1 MGKLKKKEKI
11 LLVVLFVVVSIFLL
25 DMFASSDE
33 DKQTTQ
39 KTKLERVNNNKE
51 TPAKTSEK
59 KITIDFPIK
68 RNVNRVLT
76 THTLDPE
83 LWAKWKRDP
92 FLGAFTAELLDS
104 LQERPTE
111 DFFLKA
117 ISWRDSVAY
126 VIINEEVYRE
136 GESKNGIHV
145 LDVIGE
151 QVYFTYNGIR
161 KMISFGES
169 YED

>member
-1 MGKLKKKEKI
+1 MERHVDITKK
-11 LLVVLFVVVSIFLL
+11 S
-25 DMFASSDE
+25 A
-33 DKQTTQ
+33 
-39 KTKLERVNNNKE
+39 
-51 TPAKTSEK
+51 
-59 KITIDFPIK
+59 
-68 RNVNRVLT
+68 
-76 THTLDPE
+76 
-83 LWAKWKRDP
+83 
-92 FLGAFTAELLDS
+92 
-104 LQERPTE
+104 TE

-151 QVYFTYNGIR
+151 QVYFTYNGKR

-169 YED
+169 NED